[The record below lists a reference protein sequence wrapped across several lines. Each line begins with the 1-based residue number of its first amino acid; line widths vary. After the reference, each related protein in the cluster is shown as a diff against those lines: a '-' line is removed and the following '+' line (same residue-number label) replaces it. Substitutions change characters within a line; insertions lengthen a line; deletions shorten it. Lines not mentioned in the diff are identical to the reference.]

1 MLLPSSLFHTLK
13 VLETLG
19 MPVSFFDLLVKKHY
33 FPGTPSLSLPFFCIV
48 LQAASA
54 SAESPPQLEY
64 LGCFSDSAGNR
75 LMPTNLGISPTNTP
89 HTCSQRCLEHNQG
102 EEEHFNLPV
111 TMQGNIMFLWTVRVV
126 VVGEQ
131 FVPSYLLKYIS
142 ALPFTMGLLSLVFF
156 SFISALLLFLFSFEN
171 SLR

>member
-75 LMPTNLGISPTNTP
+75 LMPTNLGTSSTNTP
-89 HTCSQRCLEHNQG
+89 HTCSQRCLEHHQG
-102 EEEHFNLPV
+102 EEEHLNLPV
-111 TMQGNIMFLWTVRVV
+111 TMQGNIMFLSAERRSLNCESCGGGGAVCP
-126 VVGEQ
+126 
-131 FVPSYLLKYIS
+131 FISALLQYIS
-142 ALPFTMGLLSLVFF
+142 ALQIPLFRMRFLSLVFF
-156 SFISALLLFLFSFEN
+156 SISAL
-171 SLR
+171 